1 MISNKEIDLE
11 ISFYEDLR
19 RKYKKRISHYPEG
32 NINFKFEHNCYRAYI
47 GINHKQKYLG
57 AKDWTLTSRLV
68 KKKIDTLSL
77 KYIEENLKLLK
88 LIQAKYKG
96 IEYIFGDG
104 VIKDIETKIGRGFK
118 VDDFLLSKSTA
129 KSEKTNLGKIESNE
143 AISSNC
149 QTAIFRQENKI
160 HKTPADVKV
169 RSRAELVIATFLEMK
184 GIDYIYEK
192 PLKLFLKT
200 VAPDFTIKR
209 KSDGKIIIWEHFG
222 MMDDPEY
229 YESRM
234 EVLNDYHHAGWLPYE
249 NFIATFGERNS
260 PIDMTVIETICETM
274 LR

>member
-1 MISNKEIDLE
+1 MISNKDIRYEK
-11 ISFYEDLR
+11 SFYENLR
-19 RKYKKRISHYPEG
+19 KHYKNKARGYPEG
-32 NINFKFEHNCYRAYI
+32 ALCFRFQHGTHRPFLNLNGKLT
-47 GINHKQKYLG
+47 YLN
-57 AKDWTLTSRLV
+57 KNNKRLISRLME
-68 KKKIDTLSL
+68 KRINESIL
-77 KYIEENLKLLK
+77 KHIESNIKFLNRLTEL
-88 LIQAKYKG
+88 YKG
-96 IEYIFGDG
+96 VEYILGDG
-104 VIKDIETKIGRGFK
+104 VIKEIEAKIGRGFK
-118 VDDFLLSKSTA
+118 VDDFLLPLSSSQSKKMT
-129 KSEKTNLGKIESNE
+129 SNDPQ
-143 AISSNC
+143 SNTS
-149 QTAIFRQENKI
+149 QSDFHIENKKY
-160 HKTPADVKV
+160 KTPANIVV

-234 EVLNDYHHAGWLPYE
+234 EVLSDYHHAGWLPYE